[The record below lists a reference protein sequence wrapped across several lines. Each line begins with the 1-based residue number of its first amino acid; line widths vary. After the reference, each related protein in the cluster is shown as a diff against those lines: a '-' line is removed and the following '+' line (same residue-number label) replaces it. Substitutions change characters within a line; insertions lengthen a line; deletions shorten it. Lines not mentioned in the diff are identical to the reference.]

1 MSSDIA
7 LRASG
12 LGKAYEIYARPI
24 DRLRQ
29 ALRGRRRRYF
39 QEFWALRDMDFEVRR
54 GECLGIVG
62 RNGSGK
68 STLLQIACG
77 IVRPSAGSL
86 EVNGRVAA
94 MLELGAGFDPE
105 LSGRENVYVAATVL
119 GLTTPEIRARFDA
132 IADFAGIGEFMERPV
147 KHYSSGMYARL
158 AFAVCAHVDAEILV
172 VDEVLAVGD
181 AGFVQKCM
189 RFIRGFMQHGTLL
202 FVSHDTNMIVN
213 LCTQAIWLDGGRI
226 RQCGLPKEVVHHYL
240 AALYE
245 ERDAASR
252 FKAGGR
258 PFGKT
263 VTAPP
268 PAAPAIGPDPPATRP
283 NVATP
288 ALARGKSIEIFDFDP
303 NAPWFGLRGASVRKI
318 GLLDSAGRA
327 LPEAEGGED
336 VLLRVECEAAVDL
349 ERPIVGFYFK
359 DRMGQELFGDN
370 TYLVYRDR
378 PLRVAAGGRFVA
390 EFAFEMPYLRSGDY
404 TINIG
409 LAEGTNEDHVQHH
422 WIDDALR
429 FRVHSITVA
438 RGLVGLPLRSITLRS
453 LAEDA
458 DGAEEAVPKRGA
470 RLIAGS

>member
-1 MSSDIA
+1 MSSDVS

-29 ALRGRRRRYF
+29 ALFGRRRKYF
-39 QEFWALRDMDFEVRR
+39 EEFWALRDVDFELRR
-54 GECLGIVG
+54 GACLGIVG

-77 IVRPSAGSL
+77 ILRPSAGSL

-119 GLTTPEIRARFDA
+119 GLATATIRERFDA
-132 IADFAGIGEFMERPV
+132 IAEFAGIGEFMDRPV

-158 AFAVCAHVDAEILV
+158 AFAVCAHVDADILV

-189 RFIRGFMQHGTLL
+189 RFIRGYMRRGTLL

-213 LCTQAIWLDGGRI
+213 LCTEAIWLDGGRI
-226 RQCGLPKEVVHHYL
+226 RRRGVPKEVVHHYL
-240 AALYE
+240 ASLYE

-258 PFGKT
+258 AFETGAAVPE
-263 VTAPP
+263 
-268 PAAPAIGPDPPATRP
+268 PAAPAGGTRP
-283 NVATP
+283 QAPRPDVSTP
-288 ALARGKSIEIFDFDP
+288 ALARGKSIEIFEFDP
-303 NAPWFGLRGASVRKI
+303 NAPWFGLRGASVRAI
-318 GLLDSAGRA
+318 SLLDSAGRVLA
-327 LPEAEGGED
+327 EAEGGEE
-336 VLLRVECEAAVDL
+336 VVLRVECEAAVDL

-370 TYLVYRDR
+370 TFLVYRDR
-378 PLRVAAGGRFVA
+378 PLHVAAGGRFVA

-404 TINIG
+404 TVNIG

-429 FRVHSITVA
+429 FRVHAVTVA
-438 RGLVGLPLRSITLRS
+438 RGLVGLPLRSITLRGVT
-453 LAEDA
+453 EDA
-458 DGAEEAVPKRGA
+458 AAAEGAAPKQ
-470 RLIAGS
+470 SVHS

>member
-1 MSSDIA
+1 MSSEVAI
-7 LRASG
+7 RASG

-29 ALRGRRRRYF
+29 ALAGRRRKHFR
-39 QEFWALRDMDFEVRR
+39 EFWALSDVDFEARR

-105 LSGRENVYVAATVL
+105 LSGRENVFVAATVL
-119 GLTTPEIRARFDA
+119 GLSTPEIRARFDA
-132 IADFAGIGEFMERPV
+132 IADFAGIGEFMDQPV
-147 KHYSSGMYARL
+147 KHYSSGMYTRL
-158 AFAVCAHVDAEILV
+158 AFAVCAHVDADILI

-181 AGFVQKCM
+181 AAFVQKCM
-189 RFIRGFMQHGTLL
+189 RFIRGFMQRGTLL
-202 FVSHDTNMIVN
+202 FVSHDTNMVVN
-213 LCTQAIWLDGGRI
+213 LCTQAIWLDGGRV
-226 RQCGLPKEVVHHYL
+226 RQRGLPKEVVHHYL

-258 PFGKT
+258 TFEKSGAGA
-263 VTAPP
+263 TAPP
-268 PAAPAIGPDPPATRP
+268 APAGNGTGAQVPRPD
-283 NVATP
+283 VSTP
-288 ALARGKSIEIFDFDP
+288 ALARSKSIEIFDFDP
-303 NAPWFGLRGASVRKI
+303 NAPWFGLRGASVRAI
-318 GLLDSAGRA
+318 SLLDSAGRV
-327 LPEAEGGED
+327 LSEAAGGED
-336 VLLRVECEAAVDL
+336 VVLRVECEAAVDL
-349 ERPIVGFYFK
+349 ERPIVGFYIK

-370 TYLVYRDR
+370 TYLIYRDR

-390 EFAFEMPYLRSGDY
+390 EFAFEMPHLRSGDY
-404 TINIG
+404 TVNIG
-409 LAEGTNEDHVQHH
+409 LAEGTNEEHVQHH

-429 FRVHSITVA
+429 FRVHAITVA

-453 LAEDA
+453 AIGDS
-458 DGAEEAVPKRGA
+458 
-470 RLIAGS
+470 AGVGDDVAKQGVHS

>member
-1 MSSDIA
+1 MSSEVAI
-7 LRASG
+7 RASG

-29 ALRGRRRRYF
+29 ALGGRRRKHF
-39 QEFWALRDMDFEVRR
+39 KEFWALRDVTFEARR
-54 GECLGIVG
+54 GECLGIIG

-119 GLTTPEIRARFDA
+119 GLTAPEIRARFDA
-132 IADFAGIGEFMERPV
+132 IADFAGIGVFMDQPV

-158 AFAVCAHVDAEILV
+158 AFAVCAHVDADILI

-181 AGFVQKCM
+181 AAFVQKCM
-189 RFIRGFMQHGTLL
+189 RFIRGFMQRGTLL
-202 FVSHDTNMIVN
+202 FVSHDTHMVVN

-226 RQCGLPKEVVHHYL
+226 RQRGAPKEVVHHYL
-240 AALYE
+240 ASLYE

-252 FKAGGR
+252 FKIGGR
-258 PFGKT
+258 AFAKAGEDSAGPH
-263 VTAPP
+263 APGAH
-268 PAAPAIGPDPPATRP
+268 AAEMAPTHRD
-283 NVATP
+283 VSTP
-288 ALARGKSIEIFDFDP
+288 ALARAKSVEIFDFDP
-303 NAPWFGLRGASVRKI
+303 DAPWFGERGASVRDI
-318 GLLDSAGRA
+318 RLLDAAGGT
-327 LPEAEGGED
+327 LTEAEGGED
-336 VLLRVECEAAVDL
+336 VVLRVECEAAADL

-359 DRMGQELFGDN
+359 DKLGQELFGDN

-378 PLRVAAGGRFVA
+378 PLRVPAGSRFVA
-390 EFAFEMPYLRSGDY
+390 EFAFAMPYLRSGDY

-409 LAEGTNEDHVQHH
+409 LAEGTNEEHVQHH

-429 FRVHSITVA
+429 FRVHAITVA
-438 RGLVGLPLRSITLRS
+438 RGLVGLPLRAITLRCMT
-453 LAEDA
+453 ED
-458 DGAEEAVPKRGA
+458 R
-470 RLIAGS
+470 AGSDEASAKQEVHP